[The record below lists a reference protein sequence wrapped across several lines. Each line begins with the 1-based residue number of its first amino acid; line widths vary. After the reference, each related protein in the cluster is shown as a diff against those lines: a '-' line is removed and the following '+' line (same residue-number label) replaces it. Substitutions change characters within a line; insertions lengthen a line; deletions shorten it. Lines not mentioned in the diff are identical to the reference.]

1 MVKPRI
7 FFAVLFLL
15 VLTVWACNYC
25 VAGRGKGH
33 GSIFQ
38 QVSTPGFALVELF
51 TSEGCSSCPPAD
63 EAVAQLVKSAQK
75 NIYVLGFH
83 VDYWNSLGWRDAF
96 SDAAYS
102 ARQQQ
107 YGNAFRLNSV
117 YTPQAV
123 VNGKM
128 QFTGSDTKRLKQA
141 VEEGLAQQPAN
152 TLEVSAKMGN
162 GQTVMVDCQI
172 GNAEKGGTINLALVQ
187 RNAKSNV
194 VRGENS
200 GRVLAHVNVV
210 RVFKTLNVAEA
221 KVQTTLALPP
231 GVTANDCKIIAFTQN
246 AALKVTAAAD
256 AAIQ

>member
-1 MVKPRI
+1 MVKPRM

-15 VLTVWACNYC
+15 VLIVWACNYC
-25 VAGRGKGH
+25 AAGRSKGH
-33 GSIFQ
+33 GSTLQI
-38 QVSTPGFALVELF
+38 SGAPGFALVELF
-51 TSEGCSSCPPAD
+51 TSEGCLSCPAAD
-63 EAVAQLVKSAQK
+63 EAVAQLVKAGQK

-83 VDYWNSLGWRDAF
+83 VDYWNSLGWKDAF
-96 SDAAYS
+96 SDAAYG

-123 VNGKM
+123 VNGKT
-128 QFTGSDTKRLKQA
+128 QFTGSDTKLLKEA
-141 VEEGLAQQPAN
+141 VDEGLAQQPAN
-152 TLEVSAKMGN
+152 TLDVSAKMGI
-162 GQTVMVDCQI
+162 GQTVTVDCQI

-200 GRVLAHVNVV
+200 GRVLTHVNVV
-210 RVFKTLNVAEA
+210 RGFKTINVGEA
-221 KVQTTLALPP
+221 KVQTTLALPA
-231 GVTANDCKIIAFTQN
+231 GLTANECKIIAFTQN

-256 AAIQ
+256 AVIQ